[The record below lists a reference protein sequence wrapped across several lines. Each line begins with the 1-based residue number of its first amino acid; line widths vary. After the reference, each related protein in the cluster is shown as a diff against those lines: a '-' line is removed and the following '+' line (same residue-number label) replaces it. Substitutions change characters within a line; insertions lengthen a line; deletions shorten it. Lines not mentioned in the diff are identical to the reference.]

1 MYFCIILAI
10 TLLID
15 QLTKWLVRA
24 NMMLGES
31 IPVINNVFHLTY
43 IENPGAAFGMFANK
57 TYFFVFFTIIVIGMM
72 LYLYIKQPNKRSML
86 SCSLAL
92 VVSGAIGNLIDRV
105 AKGTVTDMF
114 DFHIWPVFN
123 IADMAVV
130 IGLLYL
136 AYRLIFHGEE
146 FF

>member
-114 DFHIWPVFN
+114 DFRIWPVFN